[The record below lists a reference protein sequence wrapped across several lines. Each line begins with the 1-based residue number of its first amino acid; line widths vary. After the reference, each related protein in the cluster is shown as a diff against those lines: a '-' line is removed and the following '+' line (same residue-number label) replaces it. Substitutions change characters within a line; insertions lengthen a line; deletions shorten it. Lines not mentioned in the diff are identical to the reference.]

1 MTDTSEGFEPEEQD
15 DAGDPAQAFEAL
27 RRTVNGL
34 AGDLT
39 REMTTVRKGVEA
51 AFEEFEKFQQPPDYG
66 PELGRIVKQV
76 AVVGQA
82 LDALQKLPALRNGPD
97 HYARA
102 IENAGD
108 RISEG
113 AARTIEARGQVLE
126 RAAGDLREY
135 VRTARLRREQDW
147 WLWGVGAAGL
157 VAGVLLTLF
166 LPRVLPGSVDM
177 AVAATAMNADRW
189 NAGSY
194 LMQSGSATGWRNIVE
209 ANDLVRANR
218 EALAACSEAAAKANK
233 EQQCSITVA
242 VPASAPAR

>member
-1 MTDTSEGFEPEEQD
+1 MTDTSEEFEPEEQD
-15 DAGDPAQAFEAL
+15 AGNDPAQAFDAL
-27 RRTVNGL
+27 RRSVEKL
-34 AGDLT
+34 ARDVGG
-39 REMTTVRKGVEA
+39 EMTVIRKGVES

-102 IENAGD
+102 LENAGD

-126 RAAGDLREY
+126 RATGDLREF

-147 WLWGVGAAGL
+147 WLWGVGTAGL
-157 VAGVLLTLF
+157 VAGVLLMLF
-166 LPRVLPGSVDM
+166 LPRILPFSAAPRVASVVMGETPWRAGMSLM
-177 AVAATAMNADRW
+177 AFDSPESWLRVSTADQLIAANKEAVTACR
-189 NAGSY
+189 
-194 LMQSGSATGWRNIVE
+194 
-209 ANDLVRANR
+209 
-218 EALAACSEAAAKANK
+218 EAAAKAGK
-233 EQQCSITVA
+233 EQRCTITVA
-242 VPASAPAR
+242 APAQ